1 MLTLRQVLAI
11 NLIAFVA
18 TAILGLAYNGI
29 VAMRNS
35 EPVEV
40 VVTCVGEDSCSVPV
54 LPEGWHADYRHNEWH
69 ITEGK

>member
-1 MLTLRQVLAI
+1 MGWLFGYLLGAVVTFGVLTV
-11 NLIAFVA
+11 VA
-18 TAILGLAYNGI
+18 
-29 VAMRNS
+29 NS
-35 EPVEV
+35 NDVPPREI